1 MDERTLCLDTS
12 MLIAFL
18 RNQEPGATAVV
29 NAVQQYTCGVTAITA
44 YELLFGAR
52 RANKEIG
59 ESALLGNMTIW
70 PFDHNASMVA
80 AQLHA
85 DLIRSNSDIGVKDVL
100 IAAVCLA
107 YSLPILTL
115 NDRHFARV
123 AGLVV
128 YTPATLP

>member
-1 MDERTLCLDTS
+1 

-29 NAVQQYTCGVTAITA
+29 NAVQWYNCGVTAVTS

-52 RANKEIG
+52 RSKKEIG
-59 ESALLGNMTIW
+59 ESALLGNMTVW
-70 PFDHNASMVA
+70 PFNDNASKAA

-85 DLIRSNSDIGVKDVL
+85 DLIGSNNDIGVKDVL
-100 IAAVCLA
+100 IAATCLVH
-107 YSLPILTL
+107 SLPILTL

-123 AGLVV
+123 PGLVV
-128 YTPATLP
+128 YTPATLPSV